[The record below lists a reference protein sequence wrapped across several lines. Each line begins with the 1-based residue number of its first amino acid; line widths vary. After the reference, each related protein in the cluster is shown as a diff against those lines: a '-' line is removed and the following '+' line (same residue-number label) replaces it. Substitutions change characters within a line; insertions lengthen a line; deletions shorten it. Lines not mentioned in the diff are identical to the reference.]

1 MLVYLAIKISF
12 LYTVLTVL
20 VTGFLGIFFIKRQG
34 KATFS
39 RITTSL
45 SSGNIPTLEMVQG
58 VILLAAG
65 LLLVTPGVITD
76 AIGVILLLP
85 PVRYG
90 VAKLMIARFKNRF
103 KVINMAANQYGA
115 GPFKSP
121 DRNIID
127 GEWEEEKPGK

>member
-20 VTGFLGIFFIKRQG
+20 ITGFLGIFFIKRQG
-34 KATFS
+34 RATFS
-39 RITTSL
+39 RIQSSL
-45 SSGNIPTLEMVQG
+45 ANGNIPTLEMVQG
-58 VILLAAG
+58 LILLAAG

-76 AIGVILLLP
+76 GIGVLLLLP

-90 VAKLMIARFKNRF
+90 AAKLIISRFKNRF
-103 KVINMAANQYGA
+103 KVINIASDHLRS
-115 GPFKSP
+115 GPFISP
-121 DRNIID
+121 DRNTID